1 MSTFQ
6 KSFAWVSITA
16 VGITAIMMHTD
27 KKLVQMPTRNV
38 NKKAEDV
45 MMIRRKMDAHK
56 HWFDGRFGA

>member
-6 KSFAWVSITA
+6 KALA
-16 VGITAIMMHTD
+16 VAYIGTIGIAAIMLRSD
-27 KKLVQMPTRNV
+27 KKTAMPTRNV